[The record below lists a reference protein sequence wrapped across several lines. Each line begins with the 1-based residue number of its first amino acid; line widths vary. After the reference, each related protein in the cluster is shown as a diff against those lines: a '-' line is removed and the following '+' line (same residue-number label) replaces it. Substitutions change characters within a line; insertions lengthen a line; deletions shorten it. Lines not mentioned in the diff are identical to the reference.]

1 MLKFADRAGGGRSG
15 SHAWNQICFSDSS
28 FHTWNPICF
37 SDREI
42 RGGGRCP
49 AAGRI
54 GDVLA
59 ASTQGGAEPRA
70 RKRGIGW
77 RSSAR
82 EAGAPRERSGPQF
95 HGGARQGAAQVILGI
110 GMTAGKARAAAA
122 EEGVDLAVRRTAAQQ
137 FLSDPLVGNAPVG
150 IGEALR
156 NVESA
161 QPSRIDGSRCG
172 GGQGEVAWSENRGD
186 GGESGPVAC
195 AELGL
200 GRLHQCGQC
209 GATPDCACSSFTQGA

>member
-82 EAGAPRERSGPQF
+82 EAGAPR
-95 HGGARQGAAQVILGI
+95 
-110 GMTAGKARAAAA
+110 GK
-122 EEGVDLAVRRTAAQQ
+122 ERTAV
-137 FLSDPLVGNAPVG
+137 PWRRAPG
-150 IGEALR
+150 CGASNPRDR
-156 NVESA
+156 N
-161 QPSRIDGSRCG
+161 
-172 GGQGEVAWSENRGD
+172 D
-186 GGESGPVAC
+186 GGESPGC
-195 AELGL
+195 RSGGGRGL
-200 GRLHQCGQC
+200 G
-209 GATPDCACSSFTQGA
+209 CAAHRSTAVP

>member
-1 MLKFADRAGGGRSG
+1 MHGIRSASPIPVFIHGIRSVSPIEKSGEGGVARQPVGLGMFWRHPHRG
-15 SHAWNQICFSDSS
+15 AR
-28 FHTWNPICF
+28 NP
-37 SDREI
+37 
-42 RGGGRCP
+42 
-49 AAGRI
+49 
-54 GDVLA
+54 
-59 ASTQGGAEPRA
+59 
-70 RKRGIGW
+70 
-77 RSSAR
+77 AR
-82 EAGAPRERSGPQF
+82 ESAGSAGAPQRGRQALPGERSGPQF